1 MICDDAQVRPSAL
14 ASPPLPSPGSSSSDN
29 QAQPPTNSI
38 CSPYDRA
45 FKNLSPAARAGVGV
59 GIMAW
64 GTAGLYLSPVAEE
77 KLGLT
82 PTEEDKALL
91 EKYTPKIT
99 PVERKT
105 T

>member
-1 MICDDAQVRPSAL
+1 
-14 ASPPLPSPGSSSSDN
+14 
-29 QAQPPTNSI
+29 
-38 CSPYDRA
+38 
-45 FKNLSPAARAGVGV
+45 
-59 GIMAW
+59 MAW